1 MSKVTEWVSPSC
13 NPEEESDGESLN
25 VTVWIAESK
34 FVHVTVSPTRMVS
47 ADGAKLNPLMS
58 IAYEDGCTTGTD
70 VVVSPIIVVVGVGSS
85 ASDSHGSP
93 SPSESQH

>member
-1 MSKVTEWVSPSC
+1 MSPSC
-13 NPEEESDGESLN
+13 NPDEESDADPLN

-34 FVHVTVSPTRMVS
+34 FVHVTVSPTRIVN
-47 ADGAKLNPLMS
+47 AEEAKLNPLIS

-85 ASDSHGSP
+85 ASD
-93 SPSESQH
+93 